1 MTQKQTYLLALLSA
15 FLLWLAWPPMPFTAA
30 LLLIGLVPLFI
41 ALQAIRTDGQPNTSK
56 RIFRTAGLTFLL
68 WNTASIYWVYNAIV
82 AYNDPITAFL
92 VSLIPFGLGA
102 LLMTTAFWLYF
113 RLSQVT
119 SSKIAYLGLICF
131 YIGME
136 YLHQSWDLA
145 FPWMTLGNGFAGMH
159 QLVQWYEYTG
169 VYGGSL
175 WILLSNIL
183 AFEAYKAFR
192 TYKGYPGYRVAVF
205 CLILIMVPIA
215 ISLKRYFSYEEKSMP
230 VNVVTVQPNIDP
242 YKKLGDLPV
251 AAQMRILT
259 HLSDSV
265 AQPNT
270 EYFLWPETAVAQYS
284 EEETIR
290 DSREYATMLEFI
302 SKYKNG
308 NLITGIET
316 LNKYN
321 DKRTISAK
329 KDYNSDIY
337 YDNYNAAIQVENS
350 SNVQFYHKSKLV
362 PGVEQMPFPT
372 ALAFLAPIFSELG
385 GSVGGYGWQ
394 EEPGV
399 FYSQNGVG
407 VDPVICYES
416 IWGDWVRRSV
426 KNGAQF
432 IGVITNDA
440 WWGNTSGKDQ
450 HLLYAKL
457 RAIENR
463 RWVVRSANTGI
474 SAFIDQRGDIIK
486 RSEWWVATA
495 LKADI
500 NLNSDITFYT
510 KNGDI
515 IAVLGSFIGIVM
527 IFIIPVQDY
536 RRKRALKAKQ
546 PR

>member
-15 FLLWLAWPPMPFTAA
+15 FLLWLAWPPIPFTAV
-30 LLLIGLVPLFI
+30 LLLVGLVPLFI
-41 ALQAIRTDGQPNTSK
+41 ALQSISKDGQPNTGK
-56 RIFRTAGLTFLL
+56 RIFKTAGLTFLV

-82 AYNDPITAFL
+82 AYNDPITALL

-102 LLMTTAFWLYF
+102 LLMTAAFWLYF
-113 RLSQVT
+113 RLASVT
-119 SSKIAYLGLICF
+119 TSTIAYLGLISF

-145 FPWMTLGNGFAGMH
+145 FPWMTLGNGFASMH
-159 QLVQWYEYTG
+159 QLVQWYEFTG

-175 WILLSNIL
+175 WILLSNIF
-183 AFEAYKAFR
+183 AFEAYKAFKN
-192 TYKGYPGYRVAVF
+192 YKGYPAYRIAIFWLFIV
-205 CLILIMVPIA
+205 IVPAA
-215 ISLKRYFSYEEKSMP
+215 ISLKRYFSYSEKSMP
-230 VNVVTVQPNIDP
+230 INVVTVQPNIDP
-242 YKKLGDLPV
+242 YKKSGELPI
-251 AAQMRILT
+251 AEQLNILT
-259 HLSDSV
+259 RLSDSI

-270 EYFLWPETAVAQYS
+270 EYFIWPETAVSQYS
-284 EEETIR
+284 EEESIR
-290 DSREYATMLEFI
+290 ESREYTTMQAFI

-308 NLITGIET
+308 NLLSGIET
-316 LNKYN
+316 FSKYN
-321 DKRTISAK
+321 DQRTITAK
-329 KDYNSDIY
+329 LDANSGIY

-350 SNVQFYHKSKLV
+350 SHVQFYHKSKLV

-372 ALAFLAPIFSELG
+372 AFAFLTPIFSELG
-385 GSVGGYGWQ
+385 GGVGTYGWQ

-426 KNGAQF
+426 KQGAQF
-432 IGVITNDA
+432 VAVITNDG
-440 WWGNTSGKDQ
+440 WWGNTSGKEQ

-474 SAFIDQRGDIIK
+474 SAFIDQRGDIVQRTK
-486 RSEWWVATA
+486 WWEPTA

-500 NLNSDITFYT
+500 NLNNEITFYT
-510 KNGDI
+510 QNGDI
-515 IAVLGSFIGIVM
+515 IAVLASFIGLVM

-536 RRKRALKAKQ
+536 KRRRLKASN
-546 PR
+546 